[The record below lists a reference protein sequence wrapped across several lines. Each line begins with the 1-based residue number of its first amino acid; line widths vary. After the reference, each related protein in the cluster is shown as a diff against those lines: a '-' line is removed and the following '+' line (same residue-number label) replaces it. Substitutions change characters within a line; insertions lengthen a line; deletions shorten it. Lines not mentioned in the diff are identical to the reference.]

1 VNTAKDNSLT
11 EKKRSM
17 LYLENDDSRGKG
29 WARVFSTTDSERELD
44 TFRCLVR
51 APRHALHEKK
61 DKEDRIYLSLFGA
74 PRESAILMIPHSL
87 VFSTPLERMKWEKE
101 KK

>member
-1 VNTAKDNSLT
+1 
-11 EKKRSM
+11 M
-17 LYLENDDSRGKG
+17 LYLEHDDGRGKG

-61 DKEDRIYLSLFGA
+61 NKEDRIHLSLFGA
-74 PRESAILMIPHSL
+74 PRQSAALMIPHNL
-87 VFSTPLERMKWEKE
+87 VFPTALERIAWERE